1 MDGGGG
7 GIERGM
13 TAEYLVGEGVSTVSN
28 CLLACLLACL
38 PCRKVHGKGGE

>member
-7 GIERGM
+7 WIERGM

-28 CLLACLLACL
+28 CLLACLLAL
-38 PCRKVHGKGGE
+38 S